1 MPGKPERYWR
11 SYGTDP
17 LPVSAE
23 AMAQPFA
30 AFPSWLLRVTC
41 DRCGKDRMFAETHFK
56 QRDMQLRDIVERMRH
71 DGCGGR
77 AGRVDAAK
85 RSGSCRHIHFR
96 PQRHPMTAAN
106 YRCARAKAFLLGG
119 RRFCVHRTG

>member
-17 LPVSAE
+17 LPISAE

-41 DRCGKDRMFAETHFK
+41 DRCGKDRMFADTHFK

-77 AGRVDAAK
+77 AGRVELMTGIDGVT
-85 RSGSCRHIHFR
+85 SR
-96 PQRHPMTAAN
+96 PVRKIVL
-106 YRCARAKAFLLGG
+106 RAE
-119 RRFCVHRTG
+119 